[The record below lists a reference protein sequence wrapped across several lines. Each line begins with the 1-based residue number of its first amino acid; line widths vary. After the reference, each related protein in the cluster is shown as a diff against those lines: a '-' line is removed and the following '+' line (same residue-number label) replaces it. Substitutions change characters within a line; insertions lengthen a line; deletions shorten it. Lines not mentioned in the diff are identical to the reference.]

1 MSNCYLVLVTHIGN
15 ALPLRRDA
23 PWWSWTPGYLPTTA
37 CTWHSSAMP
46 MFFATCCHRP
56 SSETFCAKIGAAS
69 GKQQWSS
76 DTAAGVLSCLTGGQY
91 CFFIVSHLIYI
102 ASTPESTP
110 RRPPSAPDRWKC
122 TVRLS
127 QHPALIDGQTLSP
140 GLAIGFT
147 PRCAPTA
154 SLRASSCCY
163 RYDCAP
169 ASDRPFR
176 VSGLLGHPSR
186 DPGHLGNHAAIVR
199 SCSPIQPATGV

>member
-1 MSNCYLVLVTHIGN
+1 MSTCYLVLVTHIEN

-23 PWWSWTPGYLPTTA
+23 LGGHGLQATYHCLYLA
-37 CTWHSSAMP
+37 LIRHAYV
-46 MFFATCCHRP
+46 FATCCHRP
-56 SSETFCAKIGAAS
+56 SSETICAKIGAAS
-69 GKQQWSS
+69 SKQHLSS
-76 DTAAGVLSCLTGGQY
+76 DTAAGVLSCLTGAQH